1 MTDLSRIE
9 EDIREDLSR
18 YDVKGIA
25 FDPWNALQLAT
36 SLSADGAPMIE
47 YRNTV
52 QNFSD
57 PMKSLEALVQDKR
70 ISHDGNPVLR
80 WMMSNVVA
88 KLDAK
93 DNIFPRK
100 ERYENKIDGVVALIM
115 ALGISSTADEANPF
129 DDIEESS
136 ESVFIEW

>member
-1 MTDLSRIE
+1 M
-9 EDIREDLSR
+9 
-18 YDVKGIA
+18 KGIA

-57 PMKSLEALVQDKR
+57 PMKSLEALTQDKR

-100 ERYENKIDGVVALIM
+100 ERYECKIDGVVALIM
-115 ALGISSTADEANPF
+115 ALGIATSGESEVNPF
-129 DDIEESS
+129 ADIAESKAPC
-136 ESVFIEW
+136 FFEW

>member
-1 MTDLSRIE
+1 M
-9 EDIREDLSR
+9 
-18 YDVKGIA
+18 V
-25 FDPWNALQLAT
+25 
-36 SLSADGAPMIE
+36 E

-70 ISHDGNPVLR
+70 VNHDGNPVLR
-80 WMMSNVVA
+80 WMMGNVVA